1 MWFNLIEEP
10 ASEEQP
16 HEGRNG
22 IVLIHH
28 YPWLNKD
35 LMGQE
40 NTLLGMVRGVWGITA
55 SIFLMFPSTWMKL
68 L

>member
-10 ASEEQP
+10 TSEEQP

-40 NTLLGMVRGVWGITA
+40 NAWLGVCEE
-55 SIFLMFPSTWMKL
+55 
-68 L
+68 